1 MEYKDRFTVYLSDFV
16 EFDTDIIKGGGVP
29 QTKDIQ
35 KVLDFAASWG
45 ALHLIVDGAVTTE
58 RLKVHSN
65 TTIECLNSDCG
76 FYLADNSDVSLFE
89 NANPS
94 MKERNDVNISFI
106 GGTYNFN
113 CLKQNHDISPDDKRL
128 IRHYPVLAYE
138 GNTYA
143 FDPNLSVFGFK
154 FTGVENFV
162 MRNVT
167 TVDQRTY
174 SMAFCNFKHCL
185 LENVHIRLDNNLY
198 AQNQDGIH
206 FYGPGQFL
214 TLRNIRGTSGD
225 DFIALAP
232 DENDLESSIT
242 DVLIDGVHL
251 DNADQGI
258 RMLSRGKGRLDRV
271 IVRNVTGTFKS
282 FGFYINPWFDDVKTE
297 SHYGNILIENVD
309 LVQKNH
315 KYGYQKPLL
324 FHFGGR
330 FEKSVTL
337 DNIKYSSEDGGH
349 CIEIGNHY
357 MNFDD
362 TREFAKTEMENIFIN
377 GLTVESRGGNQVCPV
392 TVRGK
397 VKNMALTGI
406 SLKDTAVR
414 AENGGE
420 IKNLLISDGTAAA
433 PLCKGEENISN
444 IFTENIVLK
453 EKI

>member
-128 IRHYPVLAYE
+128 IRYYPVLAYE

-225 DFIALAP
+225 DFIALGP
-232 DENDLESSIT
+232 DEADCVSKIS
-242 DVLIDGVHL
+242 DVVIDGIHL
-251 DNADQGI
+251 ENADQGI
-258 RMLSRGKGRLDRV
+258 RLLCRKNGALERV
-271 IVRNVTGTFKS
+271 SINNVTGTYKS
-282 FGFYINPWFDDVKTE
+282 FGFIINPWFRE
-297 SHYGNILIENVD
+297 SDSMGCYDGITFDNID
-309 LVQKNH
+309 LVQHGH
-315 KYGYQKPLL
+315 KYPYSYPFL
-324 FHFGGR
+324 FR
-330 FEKSVTL
+330 L
-337 DNIKYSSEDGGH
+337 
-349 CIEIGNHY
+349 
-357 MNFDD
+357 
-362 TREFAKTEMENIFIN
+362 
-377 GLTVESRGGNQVCPV
+377 GGN
-392 TVRGK
+392 
-397 VKNMALTGI
+397 VKNMTFRNIKHKFETESGVVFDIGSGYDEPFRVKESPAKIENIRVEGALCTASNGI
-406 SLKDTAVR
+406 KSEFMKTFTDVETVMLQGVITDGCAVS
-414 AENGGE
+414 AENAK
-420 IKNLLISDGTAAA
+420 IDTLIASDVICGKLIEKDGMVNTV
-433 PLCKGEENISN
+433 KTVN
-444 IFTENIVLK
+444 VL
-453 EKI
+453 EKPE

>member
-225 DFIALAP
+225 DFIALGP
-232 DENDLESSIT
+232 DEADCVSKIS
-242 DVLIDGVHL
+242 DVVIDGIHL
-251 DNADQGI
+251 ENADQGI
-258 RMLSRGKGRLDRV
+258 RLLCRKNGALERV
-271 IVRNVTGTFKS
+271 SINNVTGTYKS
-282 FGFYINPWFDDVKTE
+282 FGFIINPWFRE
-297 SHYGNILIENVD
+297 SDSMGCYDGITFDNID
-309 LVQKNH
+309 LVQHGH
-315 KYGYQKPLL
+315 KYPYSYPFL
-324 FHFGGR
+324 FR
-330 FEKSVTL
+330 L
-337 DNIKYSSEDGGH
+337 
-349 CIEIGNHY
+349 
-357 MNFDD
+357 
-362 TREFAKTEMENIFIN
+362 
-377 GLTVESRGGNQVCPV
+377 GGN
-392 TVRGK
+392 
-397 VKNMALTGI
+397 VKNMTFRNIKHKFETESGVVFDIGSGYDEPFRVKESPAKIENIRVEGALCTASNGI
-406 SLKDTAVR
+406 KSEFMKTFTDVETVMLQGVITDGCAVS
-414 AENGGE
+414 AENAK
-420 IKNLLISDGTAAA
+420 IDTLIASDVICGKLIEKDGMVNTV
-433 PLCKGEENISN
+433 KTVN
-444 IFTENIVLK
+444 VL
-453 EKI
+453 EKPE